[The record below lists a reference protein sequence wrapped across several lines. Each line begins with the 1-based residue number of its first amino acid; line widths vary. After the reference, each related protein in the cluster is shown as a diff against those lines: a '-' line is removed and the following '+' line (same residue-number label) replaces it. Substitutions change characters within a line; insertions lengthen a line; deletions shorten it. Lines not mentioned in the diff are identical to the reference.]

1 MVFILRWSVTKVCP
15 TAQFAISFSSR
26 PFQWSESFSWSHF
39 VSVII
44 AEKKNRAVLRSERM
58 LITNSCIQW
67 CERKG
72 VKEDIKRKT
81 GGKFCIHIYIYKTA
95 LWLIPYLPSIN
106 ICLNRGSFI
115 NEPNGKYA
123 HSSICAVWEKIFK
136 YLFSKPP
143 RVAQIIDTTLRRS
156 IFLNMSVYIHLSAL
170 GIWNYKIS
178 LFIRSSVN
186 TLRLIF
192 TAA

>member
-1 MVFILRWSVTKVCP
+1 MILHK
-15 TAQFAISFSSR
+15 
-26 PFQWSESFSWSHF
+26 SESSSWSRF

-44 AEKKNRAVLRSERM
+44 TEKRGTISCGFQKWTNVNNQFMDTVMRKKRGKRRHRERREGAFAF
-58 LITNSCIQW
+58 LYT
-67 CERKG
+67 
-72 VKEDIKRKT
+72 
-81 GGKFCIHIYIYKTA
+81 YITA
-95 LWLIPYLPSIN
+95 LWLIPYLLSIN

-156 IFLNMSVYIHLSAL
+156 ISLNMSVYIHLSAL
-170 GIWNYKIS
+170 GIWNYKMS

>member
-1 MVFILRWSVTKVCP
+1 MWELLLITFRFCNNCTKK
-15 TAQFAISFSSR
+15 AQ
-26 PFQWSESFSWSHF
+26 
-39 VSVII
+39 
-44 AEKKNRAVLRSERM
+44 NRAVLRSERM
-58 LITNSCIQW
+58 LITNSCRQW

-72 VKEDIKRKT
+72 VKEDTEKDGREVS
-81 GGKFCIHIYIYKTA
+81 HIYIYITA